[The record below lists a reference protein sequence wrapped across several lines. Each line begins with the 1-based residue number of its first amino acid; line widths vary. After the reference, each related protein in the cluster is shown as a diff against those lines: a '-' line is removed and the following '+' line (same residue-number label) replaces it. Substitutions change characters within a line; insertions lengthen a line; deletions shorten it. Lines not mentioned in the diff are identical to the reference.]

1 MAYVEW
7 LRVRG
12 VLKWTAIVLV
22 VLLAIAGAFR
32 LSVLGMHSDALS
44 FVHAMEHKNDSRVTH
59 VTLPDGGRRTVIDN
73 ARDRVHVVVD
83 DYGYAGKRIR
93 IVDSSSG
100 DHPPKTIVMGS
111 MHVESSTNGRQTIT
125 TVETNRPERVAY
137 DAAFATFVALILA
150 TILGAPFARE
160 NEGHLEIAFTKPID
174 RTALALRIIGVD
186 LLGLLIGWLMTE
198 VALILAYAMF
208 QAPHFTFS
216 GSDAIVIALGWCGVA
231 AWYGL
236 LCAATASM
244 RRAFGVILGLA
255 WPVSIV
261 LIVLAKFRLG
271 SSLAAQAVH
280 GVATVFGVVHPWYYL
295 HFGPPVVVD
304 GRGAGAYAIS
314 PALELPVLF
323 VLAIVYLLI
332 AVVQWRRVEA

>member
-12 VLKWTAIVLV
+12 VLKWTAIILG
-22 VLLAIAGAFR
+22 VLLLIAAAFR
-32 LSVLGMHSDALS
+32 VSMLGMHSDALW
-44 FVHAMEHKNDSRVTH
+44 FVKTMEHKNDSRVTH
-59 VTLPDGGRRTVIDN
+59 TTLPDGTRRTIIDN
-73 ARDRVHVVVD
+73 VHDRVHVVVD
-83 DYGYAGKRIR
+83 DYGYGGKRIR
-93 IVDSSSG
+93 IVDSSAK

-111 MHVESSTNGRQTIT
+111 INVESSTQGHQTIT
-125 TVETNRPERVAY
+125 TVDTNRPERFGH

-198 VALILAYAMF
+198 FALIIVHAIF
-208 QAPHFTFS
+208 QAPHLTFS
-216 GSDAIVIALGWCGVA
+216 AADAVVVLLGWCGVA

-261 LIVLAKFRLG
+261 LIALAKLPLG
-271 SSLAAQAVH
+271 SSLAAQAIH
-280 GVATVFGVVHPWYYL
+280 GVATVLGVLHPWYYL
-295 HFGPPVVVD
+295 HFGPPATVD
-304 GRGAGAYAIS
+304 GRGIGAYAIS
-314 PALELPVLF
+314 PSLELPVLF
-323 VLAIVYLLI
+323 ALAIVYLLI